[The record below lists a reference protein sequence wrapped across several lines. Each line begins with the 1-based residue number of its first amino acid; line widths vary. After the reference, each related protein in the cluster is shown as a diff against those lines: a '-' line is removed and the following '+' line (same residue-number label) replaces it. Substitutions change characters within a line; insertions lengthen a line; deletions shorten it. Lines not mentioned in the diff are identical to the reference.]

1 MEVKSIY
8 LDLQKAE
15 LNKKGKKSV
24 WKLESEAFKEPLELT
39 IGYDDEDLKLAY
51 REIANLKE
59 TVESCDR
66 RVTHLWYDWTRVEE
80 IREEFTNKI
89 NNKQDQ
95 ITELREL
102 IKKQNWE
109 ISQLYKVIADLKTTI
124 ETQSGTIL
132 SMSDSIRNIQ
142 KKITKQPMVFQDKTF
157 ISGHESVGLSMI
169 EVPSGEYL
177 VISKYMLCDKNEF
190 VENEDDIV
198 FSKITVNDNCYIPM
212 YQLYGGTDLDKPCAT
227 VYRDLVLIPC

>member
-15 LNKKGKKSV
+15 LNKRGKKSV
-24 WKLESEAFKEPLELT
+24 WKLESEAFKEPLELK

-51 REIANLKE
+51 REIADIKHEQEILDKKITRLDGDNVNHNLF
-59 TVESCDR
+59 
-66 RVTHLWYDWTRVEE
+66 
-80 IREEFTNKI
+80 REEFQNKV
-89 NNKQDQ
+89 NNKQQQ
-95 ITELREL
+95 INELRGKIEN
-102 IKKQNWE
+102 QNKE
-109 ISQLYKVIADLKTTI
+109 ISQLYKVIADAKTTI

-132 SMSDSIRNIQ
+132 HLQDKLKEIE
-142 KKITKQPMVFQDKTF
+142 KKLTKQPMVYSDKTF
-157 ISGHESVGLSMI
+157 ISGHESCGLTMI
-169 EVPSGEYL
+169 EIPSGEYL

-190 VENEDDIV
+190 VDNEDDIV

-227 VYRDLVLIPC
+227 VYWDLVLIPC